1 MNSRY
6 RPPQSLAAHHVLDRF
21 ECASSEQG
29 EWLRRFARQSTST
42 GTTKV
47 FVVTGH
53 DSEEVVAYH
62 AWRMAQV
69 RSSDAPH
76 RLRQGGG
83 RTPQPV
89 ALLARLA
96 VHVDHEGRGLGAGL
110 LQDVFARLSALSG
123 DIGWPGLLVHAES
136 ARARAFYL
144 HMVPELETSPTD
156 DLHLVLPMKDVRR
169 TLGS

>member
-6 RPPQSLAAHHVLDRF
+6 RPPQSLAAHHVPDRF
-21 ECASSEQG
+21 ESASSEQG

-53 DSEEVVAYH
+53 DSEEVVAYY

-69 RSSDAPH
+69 RSSDAPQ

-83 RTPQPV
+83 RTPLPV

-96 VHVDHEGRGLGAGL
+96 VHVDHEGRRLGAGL

-123 DIGWPGLLVHAES
+123 DIGCRGLLVHAES

-144 HMVPELETSPTD
+144 NMVPEFETSPTD
-156 DLHLVLPMKDVRR
+156 DLHLVLLMKDVRR